1 MSRLESLVRRLE
13 AQRSCLDW
21 AMQESEPRNGLIL
34 EFGLGN
40 GRTYDHLR
48 RNLPG
53 REIYVFER
61 ELARQTLLP
70 DDTHLILGDIRES
83 LSPFSAQHRGSA
95 DLIHSDIGSGDA
107 DANAALA
114 AFLAPYFLQLLA
126 PGGLVLA
133 DQEIWPQAVDR
144 ASPKALPPPAGVMPG
159 RYFIYCKEVF
169 A

>member
-1 MSRLESLVRRLE
+1 M
-13 AQRSCLDW
+13 LDW
-21 AMQESEPRNGLIL
+21 AMQESKPRNGLIL

-48 RNLPG
+48 QNLPG

-61 ELARQTLLP
+61 KLARQTLLP

-83 LSPFSAQHRGSA
+83 LPPFSAQHRGSA
-95 DLIHSDIGSGDA
+95 ISSTVTS
-107 DANAALA
+107 AAAMPTPMPRSQLFSLPIFCS
-114 AFLAPYFLQLLA
+114 FLRRA
-126 PGGLVLA
+126 VWSWRTRK
-133 DQEIWPQAVDR
+133 IWPQAVDH
-144 ASPKALPPPAGVMPG
+144 ASPKTLPPPAGVMPG